1 MTFPSLASPEVHK
14 LSAIAARLQSNHDG
28 EVLSAARLLTRALD
42 RHGLRIGEIVQRAL
56 EPAPEAPKPKRT
68 RTPKASPWQI
78 DAIACLAMPDGFWTG
93 NQTDFLL
100 NVRSMAQ
107 SPSPKQLEYLA
118 GLLRRAKQGVW
129 Q

>member
-1 MTFPSLASPEVHK
+1 MTLPSLATPEVHK

-42 RHGLRIGEIVQRAL
+42 RHGLRIGEIVQRAF
-56 EPAPEAPKPKRT
+56 EPAPEAPKPRRT

-78 DAIACLAMPDGFWTG
+78 DAIACLAMPEGFWSA
-93 NQTDFLL
+93 NQADFLL
-100 NVRSMAQ
+100 NVKGMAT
-107 SPSPKQLEYLA
+107 SPSAKQLEYLA
-118 GLLRRAKQGVW
+118 GLLRRANAGAW